1 MFKPFLLPALFVFM
15 SFPAFSQTA
24 PAIDK
29 ALRDPKRSENAA
41 KADVYLHKKHVI
53 ADSVRPA
60 TPVTNIEKRKY
71 KGCRRKPNA

>member
-1 MFKPFLLPALFVFM
+1 M

-60 TPVTNIEKRKY
+60 PAPVTNMEKRKK